1 MRVAT
6 ARRRRM
12 NARNLF
18 VVIAIVCSGCV
29 SVSPEFKQHYDT
41 GSAAASAGDFEN
53 CIIELEAALEIDPD
67 VSSLTWHRLSYC
79 YREVGRY
86 MDAWVA
92 IRTAVIINPISSE
105 RKEAFYAVWGEW
117 KSDVLL
123 GSSSMEVRRQLGDPD
138 VKAVGESSETWIYG
152 LVSLEF
158 EDDRLTAINE

>member
-1 MRVAT
+1 
-6 ARRRRM
+6 M
-12 NARNLF
+12 NARIFF

-29 SVSPEFKQHYDT
+29 SVNPEFKQHYDT

-79 YREVGRY
+79 YQEVGRY
-86 MDAWVA
+86 TDAWVA

-105 RKEAFYAVWGEW
+105 RRETFYAFWGTR

>member
-1 MRVAT
+1 
-6 ARRRRM
+6 M
-12 NARNLF
+12 NSRILF
-18 VVIAIVCSGCV
+18 VVIVIVCSGCV

-79 YREVGRY
+79 YQEVGRY
-86 MDAWVA
+86 TDAWVA

-105 RKEAFYAVWGEW
+105 RNEAFYAVWG
-117 KSDVLL
+117 KLKAGVPL
-123 GSSSMEVRRQLGDPD
+123 GSSSMEVRRLLGDPD
-138 VKAVGESSETWIYG
+138 VEAVGKSSALWSYG
-152 LVSLEF
+152 LVSLNF